1 MKSEALAAEILRLV
15 GSSANV
21 CKAGNCM
28 TRLRLELKQQSP
40 DLPQKLKALDG
51 ILGTHMSGAELQIIL
66 GPGRAASVTK
76 HFKALIEEENA
87 NLAEVPRRAHTA
99 ADGDALASPSLR
111 EAAQNSTI
119 GDGKALHETIRR
131 KNATPVKLFLKRIAN
146 IFIPLIPAFIAC
158 GIITGL
164 LNIALKAFPAF
175 AATPQAGLLALMGN
189 AVFFGMNILV
199 GVNAAK
205 EFGGSPMLGGTLAVI
220 LSHPGLA
227 AISLDGVPFVPRR
240 GGIIAVLLVTALA
253 AWLEKKLHQCV
264 PEMLDLFLT
273 PLLVLLIAGFAA
285 LFILQP
291 LGGIISE
298 WVGQAATSAIDKGG
312 ALTGFLLGAA
322 WLPMV
327 MLGVHQALTPI
338 HAELLSRY
346 GVTVLLPV
354 LAMAGAGQVGAALC
368 VYCRTKNAFLKKTV
382 VTALPVGILGI
393 GEPLIYGVT
402 LPLGRPFLGACI
414 GGACGGAVQAAFM
427 VGAAA
432 MGISGL
438 PLAAVTDNIPIYLG
452 GLLTAYAAG
461 FFATWLLGFQD
472 PEEAPNK

>member
-1 MKSEALAAEILRLV
+1 MKSERLAREILRLV
-15 GSSANV
+15 GPTANV
-21 CKAGNCM
+21 SQAANCM
-28 TRLRLELKQQSP
+28 TRLRLELKERAA
-40 DLPQKLKALDG
+40 DLEEKLKALEG
-51 ILGTHMSGAELQIIL
+51 VLGTHTSGRELQIIL
-66 GPGRAASVTK
+66 GPGRAASVTE
-76 HFKALIEEENA
+76 HFKALLQEEADSAAA
-87 NLAEVPRRAHTA
+87 N
-99 ADGDALASPSLR
+99 PSLR
-111 EAAQNSTI
+111 QAAENAAV
-119 GDGKALHETIRR
+119 GDGKALHEAIRKR
-131 KNATPVKLFLKRIAN
+131 NATTAKLFLKRIAN

-164 LNIALKAFPAF
+164 LNVALKTFPAL
-175 AATPQAGLLALMGN
+175 AATPYAALLGLMGN

-227 AISLDGVPFVPRR
+227 AISVGGFSLVPGR

-253 AWLEKKLHQCV
+253 AWLEKRLHRLV

-273 PLLVLLIAGFAA
+273 PLLVLLLAGFAA
-285 LFILQP
+285 LFVLQP
-291 LGGIISE
+291 IGGFLSE
-298 WVGQAATSAIDKGG
+298 WVGEAATAAIDKGG

-327 MLGVHQALTPI
+327 MLGIHQALTPI

-346 GVTVLLPV
+346 GVTILLPV
-354 LAMAGAGQVGAALC
+354 LAMAGAGQVGAAFC
-368 VYCRTKNAFLKKTV
+368 VYWRTKSAFLRKTV
-382 VTALPVGILGI
+382 ATALPVGILGV

-414 GGACGGAVQAAFM
+414 GGACGGAVQATFM

-438 PLAAVTDNIPIYLG
+438 PLTAVTDNPAVYLV
-452 GLLTAYAAG
+452 GLLTAYIAG
-461 FFATWLLGFQD
+461 FLATWLLGFQD
-472 PEEAPNK
+472 PDEPPKQ